1 MNIREILR
9 RKGEQVLTI
18 GPEATVRDLLALMA
32 QYNVGA
38 VVVSRDGT
46 GIDGIVSER
55 DVVRRLVDGID
66 VLGEPVSAL
75 ARGTVLTCT
84 PESTVDELARM
95 MTEHRVR
102 HIPVAVEGRLAGLVS
117 IGDVVKSRI
126 DELEF
131 EREQLEHYIAGA

>member
-38 VVVSRDGT
+38 AVVSRDGT